1 MSLFLK
7 HLKLLIG
14 FGIIKK
20 LGVSMKIDAKQ
31 SLAKRFITAYNT
43 IDQTLRQRHNI
54 RRSLSFSD
62 MIRKTV
68 VVDYVVRKY
77 EDELIDYGRLRNAI
91 IHNSTE
97 EKIIAEPHEEV
108 VEEFEKIANLIS
120 APPKVIDTVCTT
132 DVLTVEHNTKLY
144 DLIKLIYTSTY
155 SNIPVY
161 KNGGVIGVANGQ
173 KILDYIG
180 KNLTENNEIEQF
192 LKNTTVEDFI
202 KDQTNEIKY
211 FEVCDIN
218 LTVEKALNLFYQ
230 NRKLLIIILTKSGML
245 QEAPLGLL
253 TPTDIMD
260 LNKVIE

>member
-1 MSLFLK
+1 MK
-7 HLKLLIG
+7 TNKV
-14 FGIIKK
+14 
-20 LGVSMKIDAKQ
+20 VSN
-31 SLAKRFITAYNT
+31 AKRFISAYNT

-91 IHNSTE
+91 IHNSTDE
-97 EKIIAEPHEEV
+97 QIIAEPHQNV
-108 VEEFEKIANLIS
+108 VEEFEKIAELIS

-132 DVLTVEHNTKLY
+132 NVLTVEHNTKLY
-144 DLIKLIYTSTY
+144 DLVKLIYSSTF

-161 KNGGVIGVANGQ
+161 KNGGIIGVANGQ

-180 KNLTENNEIEQF
+180 KNLFEGVNLENF
-192 LKNTTVEDFI
+192 LQETTVEQFI
-202 KDQTNEIKY
+202 EDQTDDVKY
-211 FEVCDIN
+211 FEVCDID

-230 NRKLLIIILTKSGML
+230 NRKLLIIILTRSGML
-245 QEAPLGLL
+245 QEAPLGIL